1 MSQNKGVL
9 DYISGMPSTNE
20 AGIKAGNQI
29 ANGARPPSGLAPPS
43 NQRNRGGMTS
53 LDRKDKVMD
62 LEQEN
67 NILKEKKNLLEVE
80 VKKMET
86 KLRRIEALM
95 RSRTGMSDQVDAN
108 QL

>member
-1 MSQNKGVL
+1 
-9 DYISGMPSTNE
+9 
-20 AGIKAGNQI
+20 
-29 ANGARPPSGLAPPS
+29 
-43 NQRNRGGMTS
+43 MTS